1 LSRSGGTGRDAHRTR
16 RRARHADRGA
26 DLTSYEVGLGLQSD
40 KGVEEYEALA
50 RRAEAAGFDVISVF
64 HDLFFQPAIFPLLA
78 MARVTE
84 RVRLGPAAL
93 NAHTLHPAEIAGQV
107 AALDLASG
115 GRAYLG
121 LVTGSW
127 LDRLGLDESRPLT
140 RLREAVE
147 IVRRLLAGDR
157 SGFAGERFTL
167 APGAGLAYEPLRKQV
182 PLLVGTWRPRAASYA
197 REVADEVKIGGC
209 ANPDMVRLMRSW
221 LGDDGPRIVV
231 GAVTVVHEDGER
243 AREHARRQVQMY
255 LDVVADLDPTLEL
268 RPGETPPLERFALAG
283 TPEQVA
289 EQARALYDA
298 GAHRVEFGTPQGLTT
313 RDGVE
318 LLCDRVLPLL
328 R

>member
-1 LSRSGGTGRDAHRTR
+1 
-16 RRARHADRGA
+16 
-26 DLTSYEVGLGLQSD
+26 
-40 KGVEEYEALA
+40 
-50 RRAEAAGFDVISVF
+50 
-64 HDLFFQPAIFPLLA
+64 

-93 NAHTLHPAEIAGQV
+93 NAHTLHPAEIAGQI

-127 LDRLGLDESRPLT
+127 LEQLGLDERRPLT
-140 RLREAVE
+140 RLREAIE
-147 IVRRLLAGDR
+147 IVRRLLGGDR
-157 SGFAGERFTL
+157 TGFAGERFTL
-167 APGAGLAYEPLRKQV
+167 APDAGLAYEPLRREV
-182 PLLVGTWRPRAASYA
+182 PLLIGTWRPRAASYA

-221 LGDDGPRIVV
+221 LGDDGPRIVA
-231 GAVTVVHEDGER
+231 GAVTVVDEDGAR
-243 AREHARRQVQMY
+243 AREHARTQVQMY
-255 LDVVADLDPTLEL
+255 LDVVGDLDPTLEL
-268 RPGETPPLERFALAG
+268 RPGERPPVEKFVLAG

-289 EQARALYDA
+289 AHALALYGA

-313 RDGVE
+313 RRGVD